1 MAARKTKKK
10 TTKAVATR
18 PKSGALALPDEL
30 SDELEKYINRDK
42 ASASGAGGG
51 MSFIRTR
58 GGQFAFND
66 AVLEQPLRVVVL
78 GAVRENLY
86 YPKDF
91 DPDVS
96 QSPSCFALDVKGDET
111 AMGPPADLKTKEAE
125 KCSECWANAFRSAE
139 RGKGKACKNNVRMVL
154 LPYQEGVDFSK
165 VTGARLSVPPTSLK
179 NWSAYTNKV
188 TEGMRAPL
196 FAVITELTT
205 QPAERG
211 GFTMD
216 FGFGGV
222 LSNPDIMVVKDRV
235 DSDGL
240 SNLHV
245 LPITGAA
252 DEEPTAPKVV
262 RKKAKSRRS

>member
-1 MAARKTKKK
+1 MAARKTK
-10 TTKAVATR
+10 TTKAVAKT
-18 PKSGALALPDEL
+18 KTGALALPDEL
-30 SDELEKYINRDK
+30 SGELEKYINRDR

-66 AVLEQPLRVVVL
+66 SILEQPLRVVVL

-86 YPKDF
+86 YPAAF

-96 QSPSCFALDVKGDET
+96 QSPTCFALDT
-111 AMGPPADLKTKEAE
+111 AGNEAEMGPPAEMKGKEAE

-139 RGKGKACKNNVRMVL
+139 RGKGKACKNNVRMVI
-154 LPYQEGVDFSK
+154 LPYQEGADFSK
-165 VTGARLSVPPTSLK
+165 ITGARLSIPPTSLK
-179 NWSAYTNKV
+179 NWSAYTNKI

-196 FAVITELTT
+196 FAVVTELTT

-216 FGFGGV
+216 FGYAGV

-240 SNLHV
+240 SNLHA
-245 LPITGAA
+245 LPMLGAA
-252 DEEPTAPKVV
+252 DEEKVSAPKSRVV
-262 RKKAKSRRS
+262 RKKAQSRRG